1 MQRPDP
7 QDHTSC
13 ALPSIIT
20 LMRLILTH
28 ENADF
33 DAVASL
39 LAAHKLYPDATPLLP
54 RRLNRNV
61 EQFFAL
67 YWETFPFIR
76 PSEWTRRKISN
87 ILLVDTHAL
96 NTVRGIVKEPTVHV
110 IDHHPGHK
118 QRHGWT
124 YQVEAIGA
132 ATTLLVEQLKNK
144 GHLLTSQEATL
155 MLLGIYEDTGSLTYD
170 TTTSRDILAAA
181 WLLDQGALLP
191 IVRRFLAMPLSEGQ
205 NHLYNQLITAVRWQE
220 IHGQSIAITTATAPN
235 DFKEEMSVVAHRLR
249 ETLNPTA
256 LFMLVQV
263 RQDVQLIARSI
274 DEKVDVAVIARALGG
289 GGHSRAAA
297 ALVTDQTVTA
307 VCQELVRLLPQ
318 AVQPIARVAELMSHG
333 VQTVK
338 PTTKV
343 NEAARLMQILG
354 YEGYPVYDPDAQ
366 QIIGLLTRRAIDRA
380 MSHNLHDLPISR
392 VMKSGSVTVRPSDSV
407 DHLQYLMISEGWGQ
421 IPVLS
426 DNNLDGA
433 PIGIV
438 TRTDLLNHL
447 FQPSARPAEPEM
459 NQLLTERL
467 PTAVWQLVTHISQTA
482 ANLKLPLYFV
492 GGIVR
497 DLLLGQTP
505 TDLDMVVEGDGIRLA
520 QALHKEYGGDIHAH
534 ARFGTAKWM
543 LDTAVWPDKN
553 SDQLPASID
562 FVTAR
567 TEFYKE
573 PSALPEIIHGSIKL
587 DLHRR
592 DFTIN
597 TLAIRLDGPFLGQL
611 LDFYGGQHDL
621 EHGLI
626 RVLHSLSFVDDPTR
640 ILRAVRLEQRLGFQL
655 ETRTAELIGNAL
667 PLLARVSGARLR
679 HEIELAFRESNPV
692 LVMARLADLHIL
704 PHLHPG
710 LSWTEEMAAAFT
722 RLRPL
727 LRDPIWQPAQLDDT
741 PAFLYFAL
749 WLTPLPAEVQAQTMK
764 RLRVRKTTRDDIETG
779 SRLLAT
785 LQALPATASPSQI
798 EKALR
803 PYHLRMLLVAR
814 AWLTDGRLTA
824 NLDNYMQTWRHVK
837 TAVTGND
844 LRAAG
849 LKPGPQFAI
858 LLDHLLAARLDG
870 TIQTH
875 ADEQALLAALIA
887 AQQNT
892 PPNQP

>member
-1 MQRPDP
+1 
-7 QDHTSC
+7 
-13 ALPSIIT
+13 
-20 LMRLILTH
+20 MRLILTH

-39 LAAHKLYPDATPLLP
+39 LAAHKLYPDAKPLLP
-54 RRLNRNV
+54 RRINRNV

-67 YWETFPFIR
+67 YWEAFPFIR
-76 PSEWTRRKISN
+76 PSEWTRRKIAN
-87 ILLVDTHAL
+87 VILVDTHAL
-96 NTVRGIVKEPTVHV
+96 NTVRGIVKEPNVHV
-110 IDHHPGHK
+110 IDHHPGHPP
-118 QRHGWT
+118 RPGWT
-124 YQVEAIGA
+124 YQVEPIGA
-132 ATTLLVEQLKNK
+132 ATTLLVEQLQTQ
-144 GHLLTSQEATL
+144 GILLAPEEATL
-155 MLLGIYEDTGSLTYD
+155 LLLGIYEDTGSLTYD
-170 TTTSRDILAAA
+170 TTTSRDVRAAA
-181 WLLDQGALLP
+181 WLLEQGALLP
-191 IVRRFLAMPLSEGQ
+191 VVRRFLTMPLSESQ
-205 NHLYNQLITAVRWQE
+205 SALYNQLITAVLWQE
-220 IHGQSIAITTATAPN
+220 IHGQSIALTTAVAPD
-235 DFKEEMSVVAHRLR
+235 DFKEELSVIAQRLR
-249 ETLNPTA
+249 ETLNPTG
-256 LFMLVQV
+256 LFVLVQI
-263 RQDVQLIARSI
+263 RDDVQLIGRSI
-274 DEKVDVAVIARALGG
+274 DDKVDVSVVARALGG

-297 ALVTDQTVTA
+297 ALIVDRPLTA
-307 VCQELVRLLPQ
+307 VCQELIHLLPQ

-343 NEAARLMQILG
+343 YEAARLMQILG
-354 YEGYPVYDPDAQ
+354 YEGYPVYDPDTQ
-366 QIIGLLTRRAIDRA
+366 QILGLLTRRAIDRA
-380 MSHNLHDLPISR
+380 MSHNLDDLPISR
-392 VMKSGSVTVRPSDSV
+392 VMKSGNVTVRPSDSV

-421 IPVLS
+421 IPVIADDHGDS
-426 DNNLDGA
+426 S

-447 FQPSARPAEPEM
+447 FQPAPRPAEPEM
-459 NQLLTERL
+459 HQLLTERL
-467 PTAVWQLVTHISQTA
+467 PTAVWQLVTRISQTA
-482 ANLKLPLYFV
+482 ADLNLPLYFV

-497 DLLLGQTP
+497 DLLLGQSP

-520 QALHKEYGGDIHAH
+520 QQLQQQYGGEIHPH

-543 LDTAVWPDKN
+543 LETAVWPDKTG
-553 SDQLPASID
+553 DQLPTSID

-573 PSALPEIIHGSIKL
+573 PSALPEVMHGSIKL

-621 EHGLI
+621 ENGLI

-655 ETRTAELIGNAL
+655 ESRTAELIGNAL
-667 PLLARVSGARLR
+667 PLLDRVSGARLR
-679 HEIELAFRESNPV
+679 HEIELAFRESNPI
-692 LVMARLADLHIL
+692 LVMARLAQLNIL

-710 LSWTEEMAAAFT
+710 LRWTDEMASAFT

-727 LRDPIWQPAQLDDT
+727 LRDPNWQDAHADES

-749 WLTPLPAEVQAQTMK
+749 WLTPLPADVQSATMK
-764 RLRVRKTTRDDIETG
+764 RLRVRKTTRDDIESG

-785 LQALPATASPSQI
+785 LQAIPKEATPSHI

-814 AWLTDGRLTA
+814 AWLTDSRIIAILEQ
-824 NLDNYMQTWRHVK
+824 YVKSWRHIK
-837 TAVTGND
+837 TAVTGAD

-849 LKPGPQFAI
+849 LKPSPQFTI
-858 LLDHLLAARLDG
+858 LLDQLRAARLDG
-870 TIQTH
+870 QVTSEAQ
-875 ADEQALLAALIA
+875 EQALLARLLAEQ
-887 AQQNT
+887 AQKGT
-892 PPNQP
+892 DHA